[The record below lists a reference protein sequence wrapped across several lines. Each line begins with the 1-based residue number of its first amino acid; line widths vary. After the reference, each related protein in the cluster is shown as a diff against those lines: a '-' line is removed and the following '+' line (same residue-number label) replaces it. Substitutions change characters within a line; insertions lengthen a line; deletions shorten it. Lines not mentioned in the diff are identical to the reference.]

1 LNLLGKVNAILVSV
15 FAVALVPA
23 GWLSY
28 RLLEDN
34 ARREVLQNARLMMQT
49 ALAVRGYT
57 STQIQPLL
65 APRLAETFLPQSV
78 PAYSA
83 TEVFNKL
90 RQSHP
95 EYTYK
100 EATLNPTNLRDRT
113 ADWEADVVYAF
124 RNDAGKTEVLGERD
138 TPTGRTLFL
147 ARPLKITDANCLN
160 CHTTPEMAPP
170 SLVKA
175 YGTANGFGWKLNE
188 IIGAQIVSVPMSVPF
203 HMARAAVKTLLV
215 SLVAVFALT
224 LVALNLLLNAIVI
237 RPMRDLARMADDV
250 SLGNLDAPEPRMVGK
265 DEVSVLAGSFNRMRV
280 SLVKAMKMLEDEER

>member
-1 LNLLGKVNAILVSV
+1 MNLLGKVNAILVSV
-15 FAVALVPA
+15 FAVALIPA

-28 RLLEDN
+28 RLLSEN

-57 STQIQPLL
+57 SSQIQPLL
-65 APRLAETFLPQSV
+65 APRLADTFLPQSV

-113 ADWEADVVYAF
+113 TDWEADVVYAF
-124 RNDAGKTEVLGERD
+124 RNDAQKAEVTGERD

-147 ARPLKITDANCLN
+147 ARPLKITDANCLK
-160 CHTTPEMAPP
+160 CHTTPETAPP

-175 YGTANGFGWKLNE
+175 YGTANGYGWKLNE

-203 HMARAAVKTLLV
+203 QMARAAVKTLLG

-237 RPMRDLARMADDV
+237 RPMKDLARMADDV
-250 SLGNLDAPEPRMVGK
+250 SLGNLDAPEPRMVGR
-265 DEVSVLAGSFNRMRV
+265 DEVSALAGSFNRMRL